1 MKSLYAISW
10 KDKTKICIQEGYH
23 NRKRLRKSIRLM
35 RGDNPAKGSVSV
47 EDGVQ
52 FWAVQNYLLD
62 CFKYATLDG
71 VGTLHNLLP

>member
-1 MKSLYAISW
+1 
-10 KDKTKICIQEGYH
+10 
-23 NRKRLRKSIRLM
+23 M

-71 VGTLHNLLP
+71 VGTLHNLLPWKRSSAKKGSNSFFNESNFE